1 MFKIGEFSTIARV
14 SDVLLRHY
22 DELNL
27 FKPHFVDPDNGYRYY
42 IMDQL
47 PTLNRILALRDLGLS
62 LDQIGR
68 LIQDNIGPDEIQGML
83 KLRQAQIEQ
92 DIAAEQARLR
102 RVASRLKQ
110 VQQHGTAVQPEVV
123 MKTFPEQHFL
133 SIREPVPYIRQSG
146 WLYYQISNAVHEQ
159 QVAGLSHCMAI
170 FHDSTFREK
179 NTDFELGFL
188 LHEPRQVSVSLPQNR
203 QLTVKTLPPVSQALT
218 CVHIGPWA
226 EIHLGFG
233 AIGRWMEA
241 QNLEISGK
249 PRELYLNLVPPE
261 EDENLIV
268 EVQIPVSETSKVE
281 KQ

>member
-22 DELNL
+22 DELDL
-27 FKPHFVDPDNGYRYY
+27 FKPHYVDPDNGYRYY
-42 IMDQL
+42 VMDQL
-47 PTLNRILALRDLGLS
+47 PLLNRILALRDLGLS

-68 LIQDNIGPDEIQGML
+68 LVQDNISPDEIQGML
-83 KLRQAQIEQ
+83 KLKQAQIEQ
-92 DIAAEQARLR
+92 EIAAEQARLR

-133 SIREPVPYIRQSG
+133 SIREPMPYIRQSG
-146 WLYYQISNAVHEQ
+146 WLYYQITDAIREH
-159 QVAGLSHCMAI
+159 QVAGLSYCMAI

-188 LHEPRQVSVSLPQNR
+188 LNEPHQVSVPLPQDR
-203 QLTVKTLPPVSQALT
+203 QLTVKTLPPVEKALT
-218 CVHIGPWA
+218 CVHAGPWA

-233 AIGRWMEA
+233 AIGQWMET
-241 QNLEISGK
+241 QNLKISGK
-249 PRELYLNLVPPE
+249 PRELYFNLVPPE
-261 EDENLIV
+261 QDERLIV
-268 EVQIPVSETSKVE
+268 EIQIPVREKSKVE
-281 KQ
+281 K